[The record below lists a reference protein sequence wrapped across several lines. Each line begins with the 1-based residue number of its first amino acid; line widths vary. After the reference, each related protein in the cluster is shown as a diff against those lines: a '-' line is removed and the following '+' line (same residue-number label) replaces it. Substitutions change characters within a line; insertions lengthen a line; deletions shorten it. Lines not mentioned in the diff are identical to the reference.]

1 MLLML
6 IYGDAD
12 DATDAADNMV
22 IWYCILSSLWHPHC
36 GYWCCTSI
44 HPGVEICGK
53 KCSANGQMGK
63 LPRWSL
69 TSCNHQ
75 LNLTKLAPGQKLMW
89 YNDTAYPTSK
99 LSKSTLGR
107 APKASISYLRLYF
120 LLLSHQWDWIQ
131 LFFLTPSLLLT
142 SHQFKMS
149 THCNYFFCKNVMTQ
163 YNLKHIYTLVVHSE
177 CVHFECESSRF
188 LWIWRSFHKSYL
200 HAVLE

>member
-22 IWYCILSSLWHPHC
+22 LWYDIISSLWQPHC
-36 GYWCCTSI
+36 GYWCRTSI

-75 LNLTKLAPGQKLMW
+75 LNLTKLAGGQKLMW

-107 APKASISYLRLYF
+107 APKAFSCFSCSEVINEIRFNCHTLSSVSTDNISFHNVSSVELF
-120 LLLSHQWDWIQ
+120 LL
-131 LFFLTPSLLLT
+131 
-142 SHQFKMS
+142 
-149 THCNYFFCKNVMTQ
+149 
-163 YNLKHIYTLVVHSE
+163 
-177 CVHFECESSRF
+177 
-188 LWIWRSFHKSYL
+188 
-200 HAVLE
+200 